1 MTLEVALGDQHGET
15 TIYDFGATGLS
26 TIVTE
31 IAKDHL
37 STGLQPVEFQVPL
50 TTLATALADLRDQEI
65 HFLKIDVE
73 GYERQVLSGAD
84 FKRHRPWIV
93 LLEAVRPMTSIPTYS
108 AWEPIL
114 LNAGYQFA
122 YFDGLNRFYV
132 SEEHSDL
139 KRYFSVPV
147 NINDPFRDY
156 QVVSLSST
164 VAALERDKMKHE
176 VPRLG
181 SDPRVSDPTDATG
194 LLWIVETQASD
205 LVRLRRALLAQRSN
219 AAERND
225 AEAPAPEPEVAHW
238 IRSIA
243 LADLR
248 RTQAAIDDIIERTGW
263 RRLGQRLG
271 LEKQLD
277 WEAGYWKSNLVNTK
291 DDNSEAATPALGSLL
306 FEVKRM
312 RGLLDELARSRWI
325 KLGHW
330 LGFAQYSLSRSDLYR
345 DPLLLEDFPPE
356 AKKEL
361 PDKARTKA
369 SPSSYEGFVELTN
382 QRFLDECREFS
393 VDVIFDIGANTGQ
406 FVSGLR
412 DQGCHGH
419 IVSFEPLSDAYAALV
434 ASAADD
440 PLWDVAERCAI
451 GAADGWAEINIAGNS
466 YSSSLL
472 PMLDLHREAAP
483 QSEYQG
489 KEPCRVI
496 TLDSYIEGTFSDPTT
511 QFAVKIDTQGY
522 EAEVLAGLKRNHHRV
537 KVILCEMSVAPLYA
551 QGPSMSELCHLLAGL
566 NYRCVALTPEFE
578 DPRTG
583 ELLQTNGIFVKRD

>member
-1 MTLEVALGDQHGET
+1 MSEMAGNTAVAFEYPKEAIISYAQTHEDVLLWRALHSVGAGFYVDVGAHDPTDLSVTRAFYERGWRGINIEPNPGYAKKLREQRPRDVTLEVALGDQHGEA

-37 STGLQPVEFQVPL
+37 STGLQPVEFRVPL

-93 LLEAVRPMTSIPTYS
+93 LLEAVRPMTSIPTHS

-122 YFDGLNRFYV
+122 YFDGLNRYYV
-132 SEEHSDL
+132 SNEHANL

-147 NINDPFRDY
+147 SIADPYRDY
-156 QVVSLSST
+156 GVVRLSEAIT
-164 VAALERDKMKHE
+164 ELKRDKMRHE

-181 SDPRVSDPTDATG
+181 SDPRVSDPTDAAG
-194 LLWIVETQASD
+194 LLWIVEAQASD

-225 AEAPAPEPEVAHW
+225 AEASAPEPEVSHW

-243 LADLR
+243 LADLH
-248 RTQAAIDDIIERTGW
+248 RTQAAIADIIERTGW

-271 LEKQLD
+271 LEKQLG
-277 WEAGYWKSNLVNTK
+277 WETGHWKSDLLNAK
-291 DDNSEAATPALGSLL
+291 DDNGRAATPSLEPLL

-312 RGLLDELARSRWI
+312 SGLLNELARSRWL

-330 LGFAQYSLSRSDLYR
+330 LGFAKYAAGRSDLYG

-356 AKKEL
+356 AGKEF
-361 PDKARTKA
+361 PAKARAKA

-382 QRFLDECREFS
+382 QRFWMS
-393 VDVIFDIGANTGQ
+393 V
-406 FVSGLR
+406 
-412 DQGCHGH
+412 
-419 IVSFEPLSDAYAALV
+419 
-434 ASAADD
+434 
-440 PLWDVAERCAI
+440 
-451 GAADGWAEINIAGNS
+451 GNS
-466 YSSSLL
+466 
-472 PMLDLHREAAP
+472 RW
-483 QSEYQG
+483 
-489 KEPCRVI
+489 
-496 TLDSYIEGTFSDPTT
+496 T
-511 QFAVKIDTQGY
+511 
-522 EAEVLAGLKRNHHRV
+522 
-537 KVILCEMSVAPLYA
+537 
-551 QGPSMSELCHLLAGL
+551 
-566 NYRCVALTPEFE
+566 
-578 DPRTG
+578 
-583 ELLQTNGIFVKRD
+583 